1 MLATTRTD
9 PILYNLYIMYGMEQL
24 MTKASI
30 VELRNNLA
38 ELLNKVQ
45 YGDERICITR
55 NGKPIAAI
63 ISTDDL
69 EYFEALEDYF
79 DINEA
84 NKALEEAE
92 REGTISWEDYL
103 KEVG

>member
-1 MLATTRTD
+1 
-9 PILYNLYIMYGMEQL
+9 MEG
-24 MTKASI
+24 I
-30 VELRNNLA
+30 VTEISVADLRSNLA
-38 ELLNKVQ
+38 EFMNRVQ
-45 YGDERICITR
+45 YAGERICITR
-55 NGKPIAAI
+55 NGKPIAAM